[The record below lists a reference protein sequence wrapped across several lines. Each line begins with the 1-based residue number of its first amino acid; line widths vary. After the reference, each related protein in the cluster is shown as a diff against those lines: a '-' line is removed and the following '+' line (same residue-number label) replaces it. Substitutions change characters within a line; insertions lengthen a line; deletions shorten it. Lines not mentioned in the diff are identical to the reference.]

1 MDIVIQIDYKLLFG
15 KKKGISNMDFKL
27 KAGQNIVLSKERKEE
42 MMKNAEEAYG
52 KFLEALGY
60 DWKNDPNMVKTPY
73 RVAKM
78 MVNEITSGVYEE
90 RPRIA
95 TFPGTGYTGMVTE
108 MGIEVN
114 SLCSHHFLPFCGICH
129 ISYIPQEGG
138 DVVGLSKLNRI
149 VHWFAKRPQLQEQL
163 TKQIHDY
170 LKEVFGD
177 SVRGIA
183 VYIEAEHMCVSMRG
197 AEDNSSMVTNYCSGL
212 FLDNS
217 MNSRDEFL
225 RQIQIWKINHK

>member
-1 MDIVIQIDYKLLFG
+1 ME
-15 KKKGISNMDFKL
+15 KKI
-27 KAGQNIVLSKERKEE
+27 KAGQNIILSEEEKKE
-42 MMKNAEEAYG
+42 MLINAEEAYG

-60 DWKNDPNMVKTPY
+60 DWKNDPNMVKTPW

-78 MVNEITSGVYEE
+78 MVNEITSGAYEQQ
-90 RPRIA
+90 PRIA
-95 TFPGTGYTGMVTE
+95 TFEGTGYTGMVTE
-108 MGIEVN
+108 MGIRVN
-114 SLCSHHFLPFCGICH
+114 SLCSHHFLPFTGICH
-129 ISYIPQEGG
+129 ISYIPQEGAN
-138 DVVGLSKLNRI
+138 VIGLSKLNRV

-163 TKQIHDY
+163 TKQIHDW
-170 LKEVFGD
+170 LASIFKD

-217 MNSRDEFL
+217 MNSRNEFL
-225 RQIQIWKINHK
+225 RQIQIWKTNHK